1 MPICLSHQS
10 ALRYWLT
17 KTGEECM
24 PQCSEKRSLAWASA
38 NMGEI
43 KAARLPFDYSRKSPL
58 HVLVSDRDQRH
69 TLTKVVTH
77 VWSADLPKGSLYEL
91 SGENLVCSPELTFV
105 QMASCRDLIEVVE
118 IGCYLCGK
126 FSISDE
132 GRGYVD
138 ERQVLTLPENLS
150 KCVAALSRVHGLERA
165 REALLYVVP
174 NTASPM
180 EVLLVMAF
188 VLPPSAGGWMMPE
201 IVANQRIDVDEHL
214 RPLVGKSYFLGDIY
228 LPSVKGNIEFDS
240 YEFHTGKYRYD
251 HTQARRNVLEAMGVK
266 TISATWGQLNTFEK
280 FESFIWMVK
289 ERFGIE
295 HHTFTDDGRAA
306 QIDLYEH
313 LTNTKARL
321 F

>member
-24 PQCSEKRSLAWASA
+24 PRCSEKRSLAWASA

-43 KAARLPFDYSRKSPL
+43 KTAQLPFDYSQKRPL

-69 TLTKVVTH
+69 LLKKVVTH

-126 FSISDE
+126 FSISDK

-138 ERQVLTLPENLS
+138 ERQVLTLSENLS
-150 KCVAALSRVHGLERA
+150 ECMAFLSRVHGLERA

-174 NTASPM
+174 YTASPM

-201 IVANQRIDVDEHL
+201 IVANQRIDVDESL
-214 RPLVGKSYFLGDIY
+214 RPLVGESYFLGDIY
-228 LPSVKGNIEFDS
+228 LPSVKGNIEYDS

-280 FESFIWMVK
+280 FETFMWMVK
-289 ERFGIE
+289 ERLGIE
-295 HHTFTDDGRAA
+295 HHTFTAKEQAA
-306 QIDLYEH
+306 QIALYER

>member
-43 KAARLPFDYSRKSPL
+43 KAARLPFDYSQKSPL

-69 TLTKVVTH
+69 TLTKVVAH

-105 QMASCRDLIEVVE
+105 QMTSYRDLIEMVE

-138 ERQVLTLPENLS
+138 ERQALTLPENLRE
-150 KCVAALSRVHGLERA
+150 CVAALSRVHGLERA
-165 REALLYVVP
+165 REALCYVVP

-240 YEFHTGKYRYD
+240 YEFHTGKHRYD

-295 HHTFTDDGRAA
+295 HHTFTDDERAA